1 MEGQVETTVRAAVR
15 DCDRHLN
22 MIRDHRTK
30 RRRRGRRRMVRS
42 RETRETVMRGENLA
56 SAVQVERAR
65 QRVRGRTGEL
75 FLWNT
80 GIGVVMGQAQDDPVP
95 RHKKRGSHHQQD
107 LCRDPHPPMMIGGID
122 DVKPMGRERLRAAG
136 QTRTTTPD
144 PCSNGEPPCGAAVS
158 AALRRR
164 RWN

>member
-1 MEGQVETTVRAAVR
+1 METAVRTAVR
-15 DCDRHLN
+15 DCDHRLD
-22 MIRDHRTK
+22 MLRDHRTK
-30 RRRRGRRRMVRS
+30 CHRHGCGRMVRS
-42 RETRETVMRGENLA
+42 GETCETVMRGENLA

-95 RHKKRGSHHQQD
+95 RHKKRGSRHQQD